1 MEKKLLP
8 YLVII
13 SALSVSL
20 SAAFY
25 SVTGLSKMFSGASIE
40 VMIMMSS
47 LEVAKLVLASL
58 LYQYWSKL
66 NNALK
71 IYYFI
76 ALFFLMSITSAGI
89 YGYLSSAYSETSVK
103 IENIDREVKVL
114 DVKRDMF
121 STQLSDIREEKRD
134 VNTNISNLTSA
145 LSNNV
150 LQTKDRDGRII
161 TTTSSANRR
170 AYESQLKIAQDRVL
184 EIQNKEISLTDSI
197 ASIDLKKLELETNTD
212 IAGEIGPLKYISK
225 LTNRSIDQVVN
236 WFIIALML
244 VFDPLAVSLVVGANV
259 IFRDKKK
266 EKEKIQKSLEIDEKI
281 RNFEQRESEFLN
293 SLKSFEDREKDIND
307 KENKFND
314 SILKREAEFNDFI
327 NEKNIDF
334 EEKEKEYQKRL
345 SELNA
350 DISNFEK
357 FSEDER
363 VKIEKEKDAL
373 DKREAKIKESFK
385 DLKDKIKL
393 EEKELKEK
401 YKDQFDILKQEKD
414 DLKDEKK
421 KILKIK
427 KELDED
433 RKDIEDKI
441 NRLNEIEDDLRKR
454 ESELEDAK
462 DELIRLDTEIKN
474 WESLNWKMKRLR
486 GGKPP
491 SAL

>member
-25 SVTGLSKMFSGASIE
+25 SVTGLSKMFSGASVE
-40 VMIMMSS
+40 VMIMMGS

-71 IYYFI
+71 TYYFI

-103 IENIDREVKVL
+103 IENIDKEVKVL
-114 DVKRDMF
+114 DIKRDMF
-121 STQLSDIREEKRD
+121 STQLSDIREEKKD

-150 LQTKDRDGRII
+150 LQTKDKDGRII

-259 IFRDKKK
+259 IFRDKEK
-266 EKEKIQKSLEIDEKI
+266 EKEKIQKSIEIDDKI
-281 RNFEQRESEFLN
+281 RNFEKRESEFLN
-293 SLKSFEDREKDIND
+293 SLKNFEDREKDIND
-307 KENKFND
+307 KEIKFNE
-314 SILKREAEFNDFI
+314 SLLKREAEFNDFI

-350 DISNFEK
+350 DISDFEK

-373 DKREAKIKESFK
+373 DKREVKIKESSK
-385 DLKDKIKL
+385 DLEDKIKL
-393 EEKELKEK
+393 QEKELKER
-401 YKDQFDILKQEKD
+401 YKEKKE
-414 DLKDEKK
+414 DLKVEMD

-427 KELDED
+427 KEVDED
-433 RKDIEDKI
+433 KKDIEDKI
-441 NRLNEIEDDLRKR
+441 SRINDAQDDLRKR
-454 ESELEDAK
+454 ESELEDARE
-462 DELIRLDTEIKN
+462 ELISLDNEIKN
-474 WESLNWKMKRLR
+474 WESLNWKMRRLK

>member
-1 MEKKLLP
+1 
-8 YLVII
+8 
-13 SALSVSL
+13 
-20 SAAFY
+20 
-25 SVTGLSKMFSGASIE
+25 
-40 VMIMMSS
+40 
-47 LEVAKLVLASL
+47 
-58 LYQYWSKL
+58 
-66 NNALK
+66 
-71 IYYFI
+71 
-76 ALFFLMSITSAGI
+76 MSITSAGI

-103 IENIDREVKVL
+103 IENIDKEVKVL
-114 DVKRDMF
+114 DIKRDMF
-121 STQLSDIREEKRD
+121 STQLSDIREEKKD

-150 LQTKDRDGRII
+150 LQTKDKDGRII

-259 IFRDKKK
+259 IFRDKEK

-293 SLKSFEDREKDIND
+293 SLKSFEDRERDIND
-307 KENKFND
+307 KENK
-314 SILKREAEFNDFI
+314 FNDFI

-350 DISNFEK
+350 DISDFEK

-373 DKREAKIKESFK
+373 DKRDVKIKESFK
-385 DLKDKIKL
+385 DIKDKIKL
-393 EEKELKEK
+393 EEKELRDK

-427 KELDED
+427 KEVDED

-462 DELIRLDTEIKN
+462 DELIRIDTEIKN